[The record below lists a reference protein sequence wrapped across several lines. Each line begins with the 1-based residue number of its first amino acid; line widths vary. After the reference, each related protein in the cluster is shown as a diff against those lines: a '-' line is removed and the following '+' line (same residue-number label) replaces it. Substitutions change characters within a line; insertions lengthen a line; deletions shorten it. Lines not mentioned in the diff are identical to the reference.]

1 MIKVAMLHNAYESAI
16 SAKLSY
22 DTCICRWSGSHTSV
36 NLRSAFQHHHGK
48 AFFFF
53 LSIAS
58 FFRGKHSVTWHG
70 EQCRADGMRAGAV
83 EMKYLPQ

>member
-1 MIKVAMLHNAYESAI
+1 MEK
-16 SAKLSY
+16 
-22 DTCICRWSGSHTSV
+22 R
-36 NLRSAFQHHHGK
+36 
-48 AFFFF
+48 FFFPF

-70 EQCRADGMRAGAV
+70 EQRRADGMRAGAV